1 MELTIKKE
9 FKDLIP
15 RLSNEEYE
23 LLTKSILSDGC
34 RESILLWNG
43 VIVDG
48 HNRYEICTTNNVE
61 FNTSD
66 IDFPDDDAA
75 KIWIIDNQMGR
86 RNITEWVKFELS
98 LKKKDILLKQGREK
112 KKEEGK
118 LYGRG
123 NTKDEKVLSIIDRTF
138 NEKETHNTQKIIAE
152 ENWQNGWSGRGD
164 LFYSQKV
171 LSIIDRTFD
180 PGRGSGGR
188 FLVSVASVWDVLSSI
203 NYW

>member
-1 MELTIKKE
+1 MGG
-9 FKDLIP
+9 DLHKHP
-15 RLSNEEYE
+15 PGSGQDLQAMAG
-23 LLTKSILSDGC
+23 DG
-34 RESILLWNG
+34 G
-43 VIVDG
+43 G
-48 HNRYEICTTNNVE
+48 
-61 FNTSD
+61 
-66 IDFPDDDAA
+66 A

-152 ENWQNGWSGRGD
+152 EIGKSTAPTLATIGRM
-164 LFYSQKV
+164 
-171 LSIIDRTFD
+171 
-180 PGRGSGGR
+180 PGRLRNRTPEGMY
-188 FLVSVASVWDVLSSI
+188 LSMPHRKTS
-203 NYW
+203 NPAHFQRLD

>member
-1 MELTIKKE
+1 MGG
-9 FKDLIP
+9 DLHKHP
-15 RLSNEEYE
+15 PGSGQDLQAMAG
-23 LLTKSILSDGC
+23 DG
-34 RESILLWNG
+34 G
-43 VIVDG
+43 G
-48 HNRYEICTTNNVE
+48 
-61 FNTSD
+61 
-66 IDFPDDDAA
+66 A

-152 ENWQNGWSGRGD
+152 EIGKSTAPTVATANW
-164 LFYSQKV
+164 
-171 LSIIDRTFD
+171 
-180 PGRGSGGR
+180 
-188 FLVSVASVWDVLSSI
+188 
-203 NYW
+203 

>member
-15 RLSNEEYE
+15 RLSKEEYE

-66 IDFPDDDAA
+66 IDFTDDDAA

-112 KKEEGK
+112 QKETLGGFKYESS
-118 LYGRG
+118 
-123 NTKDEKVLSIIDRTF
+123 VLSIIDRTDGV
-138 NEKETHNTQKIIAE
+138 ARVGP
-152 ENWQNGWSGRGD
+152 GWI
-164 LFYSQKV
+164 LLAWLAF
-171 LSIIDRTFD
+171 
-180 PGRGSGGR
+180 
-188 FLVSVASVWDVLSSI
+188 
-203 NYW
+203 